1 MLGDIEP
8 RGDAK
13 VEVRDRK
20 QVDGAVVERVV
31 VTVEGGVP
39 APMVVM
45 IPGAKAERLAS
56 EPAKLVV
63 GVAQQGKAEFLK
75 HRNIELAGLLD
86 RGIAV
91 CLPDVRT
98 AGETDPGGD
107 SGRHSRTVDTSA
119 TDLMLGQT
127 ALGTRLRD
135 LRTVLRY
142 LRSRDDLK
150 SARLGLWGDSFAPV
164 HDPQF
169 RDPPIDADDPH
180 EAQPV
185 GGLLA
190 IFAALFEDDVR
201 AILVRRGMLSFDC
214 ILDLPFVYV
223 PHDIIVPGVLAAGDL
238 SDIAA
243 ALAPR
248 PLRFEGPLGGATA
261 RSGKPRCAGSCSL
274 RWRRIPRRPIDW
286 C

>member
-1 MLGDIEP
+1 
-8 RGDAK
+8 
-13 VEVRDRK
+13 
-20 QVDGAVVERVV
+20 
-31 VTVEGGVP
+31 VP
-39 APMVVM
+39 LPMVVM
-45 IPGAKAERLAS
+45 LPGGKAERLAS
-56 EPAKLVV
+56 EPAKLVI
-63 GVAQQGKAEFLK
+63 GIAQQGKAGFLK
-75 HRNIELAGLLD
+75 HRNTELAALLG

-91 CLPDVRT
+91 CLPDVRA

-107 SGRHSRTVDTSA
+107 GGRHNRTVDTSA

-135 LRTVLRY
+135 LRTILRY

-150 SARLGLWGDSFAPV
+150 SARIGLWGDSFAPV
-164 HDPQF
+164 NDPQF

-180 EAQPV
+180 EAQPL

-190 IFAALFEDDVR
+190 LLAGLFEGDVR
-201 AILVRRGMLSFDC
+201 AILIRRGLLSFDC

-223 PHDIIVPGVLAAGDL
+223 PHDIIVPGVLAVGDL

-248 PLRFEGPLGGATA
+248 PLRFESPVGGRNCPVGQAEMRWMMQPALAAYSATA
-261 RSGKPRCAGSCSL
+261 DRLVLSTEISADAPVFFAA
-274 RWRRIPRRPIDW
+274 I
-286 C
+286 